1 MKVKLFRFWRA
12 RQRLLKRELR
22 QAGRLTVFEAVKL
35 TTRPGRDKY
44 IPNIERFRSLLREAA
59 L

>member
-35 TTRPGRDKY
+35 TTRPGDY
-44 IPNIERFRSLLREAA
+44 LGNVERFRALLREAA